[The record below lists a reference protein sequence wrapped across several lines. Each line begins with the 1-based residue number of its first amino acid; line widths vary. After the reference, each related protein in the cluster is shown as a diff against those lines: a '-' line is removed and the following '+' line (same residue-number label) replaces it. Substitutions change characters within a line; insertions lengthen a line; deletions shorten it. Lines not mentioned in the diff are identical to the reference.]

1 MGNKQAPQSQL
12 GEEEDRITAITA
24 AASTAAVPGTPQ
36 ATTSNYAPQENGE
49 EGEEELPPLPPP
61 MKPITEP
68 ILVASGSASSSAEE
82 NHGKRVC
89 VLSCLQT
96 GG

>member
-1 MGNKQAPQSQL
+1 MGNKQAPQSQS

-24 AASTAAVPGTPQ
+24 AAYTAAVPGT
-36 ATTSNYAPQENGE
+36 PQENGE

-82 NHGKRVC
+82 SQGKRVC
-89 VLSCLQT
+89 VFTCLQT
-96 GG
+96 G